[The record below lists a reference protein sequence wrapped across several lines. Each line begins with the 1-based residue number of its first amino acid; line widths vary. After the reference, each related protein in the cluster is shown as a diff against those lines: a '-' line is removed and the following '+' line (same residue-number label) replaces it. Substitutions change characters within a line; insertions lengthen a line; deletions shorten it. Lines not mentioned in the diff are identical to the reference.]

1 MTRLLQCSF
10 YQIINQT
17 PPQKKKNHSVDF
29 ILLKMQQQ
37 MITLLVEAWTD
48 CPFVLEL
55 LSLYC

>member
-1 MTRLLQCSF
+1 MFLLSD
-10 YQIINQT
+10 NQSD
-17 PPQKKKNHSVDF
+17 PPKKKTKQTKHSVDF

-37 MITLLVEAWTD
+37 MITLLVEAWTN